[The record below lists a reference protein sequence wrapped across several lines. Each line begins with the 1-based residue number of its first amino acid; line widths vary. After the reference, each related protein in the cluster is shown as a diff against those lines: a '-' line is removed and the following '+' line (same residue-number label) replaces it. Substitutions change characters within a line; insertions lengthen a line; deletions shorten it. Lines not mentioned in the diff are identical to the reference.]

1 MLEFWKKDGANM
13 NKVRGFAQEVQNEL
27 KKVIWPTRTEV
38 KDAAIVVVICTV
50 LLGCFIGVVDFIF
63 SRVISFL
70 IR

>member
-1 MLEFWKKDGANM
+1 LLEFWKKDGANM